1 MIDGGSTLIWKGG
14 VCLVLFILVSFAWGD
29 VDESSGTMAMT
40 FLKIGIGAE
49 AIGMGES
56 VTALTGDLYAAY
68 WNPAGLS
75 YVQQS
80 QIGFMHGEWFE
91 GIKHEFAG
99 FAHPIGQVGG
109 FAVTVN
115 YLSYGQ
121 IDRRDTQ
128 GNLMGTFRP
137 YDLALSLSA
146 GIRISDTLFMGVTG
160 KSVNE
165 EIDQSSAH
173 AFGIDMG
180 VIYDLPGSP
189 MSLGVTA
196 HNLGSKVRFSQ
207 EEFSMPVIL
216 SGGIAYRLAGGNMAF
231 STDLRKPLD
240 DSPSIGFGIGIKTL
254 KLLSLR
260 AGYRYEIGGNDL
272 GALSGLRIGLGFGI
286 ENYQIDYAFA
296 SYGELGPTHRF
307 SLLAKF

>member
-1 MIDGGSTLIWKGG
+1 MIRKGG
-14 VCLVLFILVSFAWGD
+14 VCLVLFAILVSLAWGD
-29 VDESSGTMAMT
+29 VDERSGTMAMT

-75 YVQQS
+75 YIQQS

-99 FAHPIGQVGG
+99 YAHPIGQVGG

-121 IDRRDTQ
+121 IDRRDAQ
-128 GNLMGTFRP
+128 GNLTGTFRP
-137 YDLALSLSA
+137 YDLALSLAA
-146 GIRISDTLFMGVTG
+146 GIRISDSLFMGITG

-165 EIDQSSAH
+165 EIDKSSAH
-173 AFGIDMG
+173 AFGMDIGM
-180 VIYDLPGSP
+180 IYDLPGSP
-189 MSLGVTA
+189 ISLGVTA
-196 HNLGSKVRFSQ
+196 QNLGSKVKFSQ
-207 EEFSMPVIL
+207 EEFSMPVTI
-216 SGGIAYRLAGGNMAF
+216 SGGIAYRLAGGNMTF
-231 STDLRKPLD
+231 SADLRKPMD
-240 DSPSIGFGIGIKTL
+240 DSPSIGFGIGFKTL
-254 KLLSLR
+254 KVLSLR
-260 AGYRYEIGGNDL
+260 TGYRYEIGGNDL
-272 GALSGLRIGLGFGI
+272 GALSGLRIGLGFGV